1 MTRAT
6 EAFTTAA
13 IVTAIY
19 LVLFFGVIPLP
30 EAIQYKI
37 IPVLPWW
44 ALMTFGCYCLNNI
57 GYALYTFRDCPEAYH
72 ELMSEIQQAKS
83 DLTSKGIQM

>member
-6 EAFTTAA
+6 EAFTTA
-13 IVTAIY
+13 IVAVIAY
-19 LVLFFGVIPLP
+19 IILFFGFVPLP
-30 EAIQYKI
+30 EIVQDKI

-57 GYALYTFRDCPEAYH
+57 GYALYTFRDCPEAYN
-72 ELMSEIQQAKS
+72 ELMGEIQQAKS
-83 DLTSKGIQM
+83 DLSTKGLQC